1 MLSDGQN
8 FLDWVHDRPHRF
20 PIVAG
25 VAAMLLPFSFACLL
39 VASGLHQNGSL
50 LITLVALVSALI
62 AGPAAYANYQRAR
75 FIEQQSKALNI
86 AATTDPLTGS
96 LNRRSFYA
104 AVNAEQTRRP
114 QQQETSYLNLF
125 DLDHFKSINDSYG
138 HQVGDEVLK
147 AVAQT
152 TRSHIRSRSD
162 CMARWGGEEFAIFMN
177 GVNAHIAMTFAERL
191 RQAFE
196 TLEIPDC
203 PPTVQ
208 VTASFGLSPITDDC
222 DIDDALRAADR
233 ALYSAKRSGRN
244 QTFASDGSNAIVAA

>member
-1 MLSDGQN
+1 MAPNGQN

-25 VAAMLLPFSFACLL
+25 VAAMVLPFSFACVL
-39 VASGLHQNGSL
+39 VAFGLHQNGSL
-50 LITLVALVSALI
+50 LIALTAFVSALI

-75 FIEQQSKALNI
+75 FIEQQSEALNV

-104 AVNAEQTRRP
+104 AVNAEQARAP
-114 QQQETSYLNLF
+114 EQQDTNYLILF
-125 DLDHFKSINDSYG
+125 DLDHFKSINDTYG
-138 HQVGDEVLK
+138 HQVGDQVLK

-152 TRSHIRSRSD
+152 TRNHIRSGSD

-177 GVNAHIAMTFAERL
+177 GVDAHIAMAFAERL

-196 TLEIPDC
+196 ALELPGCPSTL
-203 PPTVQ
+203 Q
-208 VTASFGLSPITDDC
+208 VTASFGLSPIYADR

-244 QTFASDGSNAIVAA
+244 QTIASDGSSTFVAA